1 MAVILCY
8 KHLGISN
15 VIPKYEGFYKFPEA
29 TKLSVVSVIV
39 IILIVSLKL
48 SPVLKGQLNNQELST
63 LCANGGY

>member
-1 MAVILCY
+1 M
-8 KHLGISN
+8 
-15 VIPKYEGFYKFPEA
+15 IPKYEGFYKFPEA